1 MGGDCIGSDL
11 VPLSTGQDFVGMVVD
26 TAAGNLPVI
35 KENEPHISAIR
46 FLINENDLRLLND
59 IKQNHSSN
67 LKKVVIEGDI
77 KTARITD
84 SGSRPGFF
92 ILQAESYEEM
102 ETLLHHGP
110 WENPIHVFDTPVQ
123 KLRYNDGKNTFYMK
137 RDDLLPFAFG
147 GNKVRFARKF
157 VENMQEEHCDSM
169 IIYGNYHSNLCR
181 ILATLCHELEI
192 PCYMI
197 HNTEDIKDNR
207 ETSNSR
213 IIRKMGVVEI
223 PCGKAGIAAAVE
235 QAMAELREKGYKP
248 YYIYGNS
255 RGQGREWVPMRSY
268 EAVYDEI
275 CCYENRHGVHFD
287 YIFLASS
294 TNATQSGLLAGS
306 LRQGDDRKIVG
317 ISVSRNAARGKEV
330 ITGNLREYAEKFHR
344 TLPDDLED
352 HIHFTDSYMEGGYGA
367 WSEPVADLIRQIYG
381 REGISLD
388 MTYTG
393 RAFYGMV
400 KYLEE
405 NKIQGKQILFLHTG
419 GTPLFFDFLEQ
430 EDKSE

>member
-1 MGGDCIGSDL
+1 
-11 VPLSTGQDFVGMVVD
+11 
-26 TAAGNLPVI
+26 
-35 KENEPHISAIR
+35 
-46 FLINENDLRLLND
+46 
-59 IKQNHSSN
+59 
-67 LKKVVIEGDI
+67 
-77 KTARITD
+77 
-84 SGSRPGFF
+84 
-92 ILQAESYEEM
+92 
-102 ETLLHHGP
+102 
-110 WENPIHVFDTPVQ
+110 
-123 KLRYNDGKNTFYMK
+123 
-137 RDDLLPFAFG
+137 
-147 GNKVRFARKF
+147 
-157 VENMQEEHCDSM
+157 
-169 IIYGNYHSNLCR
+169 
-181 ILATLCHELEI
+181 
-192 PCYMI
+192 
-197 HNTEDIKDNR
+197 
-207 ETSNSR
+207 
-213 IIRKMGVVEI
+213 
-223 PCGKAGIAAAVE
+223 
-235 QAMAELREKGYKP
+235 
-248 YYIYGNS
+248 
-255 RGQGREWVPMRSY
+255 MRSY

-405 NKIQGKQILFLHTG
+405 HKIQGKQILFLHTG